1 MTNIRSQSVLEGTI
15 SAATRDAATVSPD
28 GSRLQRLTHGVT
40 IRRLVTQTDSRGTV
54 TELFDQRWREQEPL
68 VFCYSFTIRPGVA
81 KGWSLHRRHQDRYAL
96 LQGEMELILFDP
108 RPDSPTCGEVPYRD
122 FRTRSVPCQR
132 PDRCLARRPQHWHPR
147 RCRGELPNY
156 RVRPCSAGQ
165 MAFAS

>member
-15 SAATRDAATVSPD
+15 SAATKDAATVSPD

-40 IRRLVTQTDSRGTV
+40 IRRLVTQTDNRGTV
-54 TELFDQRWREQEPL
+54 TELFDQRRREREPL
-68 VFCYSFTIRPGVA
+68 VFCYTFTIRPGVA

-96 LQGEMELILFDP
+96 LQ
-108 RPDSPTCGEVPYRD
+108 
-122 FRTRSVPCQR
+122 